1 MSCPVVFL
9 VCPAVI
15 TDSMTKDM
23 GTSSK
28 VQSVLLY
35 ILLWSEAGGR
45 DLNVTG
51 QRVFPDKMVTV

>member
-51 QRVFPDKMVTV
+51 Q